1 MKKIFDP
8 IAWANNNADNA
19 TYNKVEMQPSTPP
32 TSSVNRLPTS
42 GTSEQME
49 ALVQA
54 IVAHHINLTEDYNDW
69 LRVGFALAG
78 ELGEGGRTYFHRL
91 SSQSAKYDAEE
102 CDKKYDNCL
111 HAKGHGVQI
120 ETLFWMAGQAGI
132 DLKALAK
139 KDDSGHTERECFAT
153 FANLPSGKREV
164 ENTKIVVNKEEEEK
178 IDISFANGK
187 MANVANVANQGEHAG
202 SGYTF
207 SDKLAADDLDCITRA
222 VYDLHHED
230 AAKCDAML
238 LAVLNVVGGMMGG
251 ANGTSEQ
258 RSGVYGVYDGRRV
271 YAPLFNI
278 VYASAG
284 NDKGSLVFA
293 RQLAQPL
300 KNEMR
305 RRYEAE
311 KEAYTEAHSKWEN
324 TKKGERGPEPQEPE
338 YCDPFVPGNSSSS
351 AVYRALAANG
361 GWGMLFETEADTVS
375 AMIDSD
381 YGNYSDLMRK
391 AHHHETIS
399 MNRVT
404 EKLHI
409 DIDEPRLSVFLTCTP
424 GQLPALFP
432 SFENGLGSRFLFYHM
447 PDDEVRF
454 HDVFAHRDT
463 PLEDL
468 YRPLGD
474 KMLLLY
480 HALQARAGRP
490 VQFVLSKAQ
499 QQEFLA
505 TYRELLQE
513 QFEML
518 GKGIRAFVFRM
529 ALECF
534 RYAMVLTTLRR
545 LTEWEASFDPH
556 TSGELFPDEEAALP
570 CDDRDFHTAMTI
582 VGCLIHHTA
591 RVYAVMAKEDDNPFA
606 GKGIKLSK
614 DEMAVYN
621 ALPEGDFRRADF
633 IAAAERIGISKR
645 TADRMLS
652 RFAYEQQIIIP
663 GKRGHYCKP
672 PIKQA

>member
-8 IAWANNNADNA
+8 IAWANNIADNA
-19 TYNKVEMQPSTPP
+19 TYNNKVEMQPSTPP

-91 SSQSAKYDAEE
+91 SQMSAKYDAGE
-102 CDKKYDNCL
+102 CNKKYDNCL

-120 ETLFWMAGQAGI
+120 ETLYWMAGQAGI
-132 DLKALAK
+132 DLKALARKEGSGLAEAGKCANCATVPHGTDEAQFSK
-139 KDDSGHTERECFAT
+139 KS
-153 FANLPSGKREV
+153 
-164 ENTKIVVNKEEEEK
+164 VNKG
-178 IDISFANGK
+178 ISENIENQNASGT
-187 MANVANVANQGEHAG
+187 VAQLAHFGEHAG
-202 SGYTF
+202 CGYTF

-222 VYDLHHED
+222 VFDLHHED

-251 ANGTSEQ
+251 ANGTAEQ
-258 RSGVYGVYDGRRV
+258 RNGVYGVYDGRRV

-305 RRYEAE
+305 RKYEAE

-361 GWGMLFETEADTVS
+361 GWGLLFETEADTVS

-432 SFENGLGSRFLFYHM
+432 SFENGLGSRFLFYHL

-474 KMLLLY
+474 KMLMLY

-545 LTEWEASFDPH
+545 LTEWEASFDPL
-556 TSGELFPDEEAALP
+556 TSGELFPEEEAALP
-570 CDDRDFHTAMTI
+570 CDDRDFRTAMTI

-606 GKGIKLSK
+606 GKGIHLSK
-614 DEMAVYN
+614 DEVALYK
-621 ALPEGDFRRADF
+621 ALPLGDFRTSDCVAL
-633 IAAAERIGISKR
+633 ASNLGISARTSKR
-645 TADRMLS
+645 ILS
-652 RFAYEQQIIIP
+652 KFTNQYQIILPVKYGI
-663 GKRGHYCKP
+663 YSKP